1 MLFMIANSTTVWDR
15 MSELFELQKAFT
27 DHLRNP
33 DQVPVPTGL
42 DPRRVGIYSALI
54 FNNLSALLADFFPVI
69 KSILDEE
76 KWDQL
81 VRDFF
86 ITHQAETPYFPQ
98 VSEEF
103 VHYLSGRQNIDGD
116 PAFLLELAHY
126 EWIELYLYMHEGNP
140 PEVPVAESDL
150 LTAPLSLSSIAEPLA
165 YEYPVHLIRGDY
177 QPDESGERGTFLLVF
192 RDRDE
197 SVRFF
202 ELQPF
207 TYQFLEAINE
217 NPGLVAGEWLR
228 DVAEQLVVSDSTA
241 FIKSGLDML
250 KQFNQEYVF
259 ITVS

>member
-103 VHYLSGRQNIDGD
+103 VHYLSGRQNIAGD

-177 QPDESGERGTFLLVF
+177 QPNESGEQGTFLLVF

-250 KQFNQEYVF
+250 KKFNQEYVF
-259 ITVS
+259 IAVS